1 MSSYYFLIVRI
12 IARFLLFSL
21 HDDVIDFFLK
31 FSKKWIG
38 GGNGKLKQKF
48 LDNQKG
54 KKKKKQRN
62 VMTAK
67 MHEELI

>member
-1 MSSYYFLIVRI
+1 MLE
-12 IARFLLFSL
+12 SL
-21 HDDVIDFFLK
+21 HDFFCSLSTMMLWIFFLK
-31 FSKKWIG
+31 FSKKWIGG